1 MNPTLR
7 GHLSAFFC
15 ILVWGSTFIATKV
28 LLRSFTTVELI
39 VLRFSIG
46 VLTLLLLRP
55 VRLRLKDRREGALF
69 AEAGLTGV
77 TLYFLLESTA
87 LSYTMAANVG
97 IIIATAPLFTG
108 LFSALL
114 SRGRERLSAHFLV
127 GFVLAICGIAV
138 ISLGAQALQVN
149 PLGDLLTVGAAC
161 CWAVYTLLMR
171 KINQLGYDSILCT
184 RRVFAWGL
192 LFTLPVLPLT
202 GFSPDVGVL
211 LQPRHLLLFLYL
223 GVCACALCYFLWNSA
238 IAALGPVHT
247 NTWLYLSPVIT
258 LVFSALLLYEPVTAR
273 SLAGIALI
281 LAGLILSQK

>member
-1 MNPTLR
+1 MSDTLR

-15 ILVWGSTFIATKV
+15 VLVWGSTFIVTKV
-28 LLRSFTTVELI
+28 LLRSFTTAEII
-39 VLRFSIG
+39 VLRFSVG
-46 VLTLLLLRP
+46 VLALLLLRP
-55 VRLRLKDRREGALF
+55 RRLRLRDRHESLLF
-69 AEAGLTGV
+69 AAAGLTGV
-77 TLYFLLESTA
+77 TLYFLLENTA

-114 SRGRERLSAHFLV
+114 SGGKERLSLRFLI
-127 GFVLAICGIAV
+127 GFALAICGIAL
-138 ISLGAQALQVN
+138 ISLGGQVLTVG

-171 KINQLGYDSILCT
+171 KINALRYDSILCT

-192 LFTLPVLPLT
+192 LFTLPALPLI
-202 GFSPDVGVL
+202 GFSPDPGAI
-211 LQPRHLLLFLYL
+211 LQPQHLLLFLYL

-238 IAALGPVHT
+238 IAALGSVHT
-247 NTWLYLSPVIT
+247 NTWLYLSPVVA
-258 LVFSALLLYEPVTAR
+258 LVFSAVLLHEPVTLR
-273 SLAGIALI
+273 SLFGIVLI